1 MHPSA
6 IHPLVTYLRQAMSDA
21 GDPAQAPAMQA
32 YMKTDQPFY
41 GVQAAPRREIFR
53 AALKQHPIRSR
64 EEYGNTVRDLW
75 GGVYR
80 EEMYLA
86 LDLAQQA
93 KVYRDLASWPL
104 YVEMMRTATNWDTLD
119 VIAAHLLGDLLRQ
132 HREKEAEVRTWV
144 DDDNLWVRRTALLIH
159 LKHKGETNLPMLSHA
174 ILHLAHEKEFF
185 IRKAIGW
192 VLRATSRQ
200 RPDVV
205 HDWLLPRAHRAS
217 GVTVRE
223 AVRYLSPA
231 DRDAILAAY
240 RR

>member
-6 IHPLVTYLRQAMSDA
+6 THPLVTYLRQAMSDA

-41 GVQAAPRREIFR
+41 GVQAGPRREIFR

-119 VIAAHLLGDLLRQ
+119 WIAATLLGDLLCQ
-132 HREKEAEVRTWV
+132 HREKETEVRAWV
-144 DDDNLWVRRTALLIH
+144 DDANLWVRRTSLLIH
-159 LKHKGETNLPMLSHA
+159 LKHKGETNLPMLSAA
-174 ILHLAHEKEFF
+174 ILHLAPEKEFF

-192 VLRATSRQ
+192 VLREYAKTD
-200 RPDVV
+200 PDWV
-205 HDWLLPRAHRAS
+205 RAFVDDHREQLS
-217 GVTVRE
+217 GLSVRE
-223 AVRYLSPA
+223 ALKN
-231 DRDAILAAY
+231 LKG
-240 RR
+240 

>member
-192 VLRATSRQ
+192 VLREYAKTD
-200 RPDVV
+200 PDWV
-205 HDWLLPRAHRAS
+205 RAFVTTHTDQLS
-217 GVTVRE
+217 GLSVRE
-223 AVRYLSPA
+223 AMKNLQGKTSA
-231 DRDAILAAY
+231 G
-240 RR
+240 